1 MQRATNPPTSSGTET
16 KSEVVTKEESTLYE
30 KALNR
35 QVAKAVISGL
45 GYFGPASVVD
55 SLVYILELE
64 HSVDVNNAANNL
76 DALRVALET
85 MFGGAAY
92 VVDGKIVEALGKQL
106 GVDSQGKTVQAMI
119 VVLKS
124 RIKEFVPELKKG

>member
-1 MQRATNPPTSSGTET
+1 LLRASNTSSGKERE
-16 KSEVVTKEESTLYE
+16 SDIPTKEESILFD

-35 QVAKAVISGL
+35 QVAKAVISAL
-45 GYFGPASVVD
+45 GYFGPPSAVD

-64 HSVDVNNAANNL
+64 HSVDVNNVANNL
-76 DALRVALET
+76 DALKIALTT

-106 GVDSQGKTVQAMI
+106 GIDSQGKTIQSMI
-119 VVLKS
+119 LILKS
-124 RIKEFVPELKKG
+124 RIKEFVPELKTG